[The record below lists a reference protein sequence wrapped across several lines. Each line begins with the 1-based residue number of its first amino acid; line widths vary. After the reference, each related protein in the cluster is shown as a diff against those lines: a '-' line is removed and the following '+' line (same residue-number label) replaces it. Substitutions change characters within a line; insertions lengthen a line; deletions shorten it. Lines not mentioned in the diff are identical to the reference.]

1 MASVIEKTI
10 RKAVTPAIQ
19 ALAGVNRN
27 RLPDARTNP
36 FLSGVH
42 TPLREEF
49 TLDDLHVTGSIPTE
63 LDGRYVRIGPNPYGK
78 GDKGKGCRLSDTLG
92 QGPCE

>member
-63 LDGRYVRIGPNPYGK
+63 LDGRYVRIGPIRMAREIRGIT
-78 GDKGKGCRLSDTLG
+78 GSWAMAWFTVCA
-92 QGPCE
+92 